1 MVNHASRRSFRK
13 LLWLL
18 PVGALAAPLVALA
31 ISHSPAAAESAVVP
45 LPAPQVDMPAGGAG
59 LQTAILSGGCFWGIQ
74 GVFAHVNGV
83 KQVAAGY
90 DGGSASTAQY
100 ELVSTGATGHAESVK
115 IVFDPSQVSYG
126 TLLRIF
132 FTVALD
138 PTQVDA
144 QYPDSGTQY
153 RSELFTTTPEQ
164 AHVATAYIAQLN
176 AAKVFH
182 RPIATR
188 VDPDHG
194 FFAAEAYH
202 QNYLTLHPDSPYI
215 ATFDLPKVAALR
227 QGFPESYRQDPV
239 LFEAASAKG
248 GPTGGAVSETE

>member
-1 MVNHASRRSFRK
+1 MSSHTPRRPFRQ

-18 PVGALAAPLVALA
+18 PIGGLALA
-31 ISHSPAAAESAVVP
+31 IHHSPAGAQSVVMQP
-45 LPAPQVDMPAGGAG
+45 VAQLPAPQLDVTASGNG

-74 GVFAHVNGV
+74 GVFEHVKGV

-90 DGGSASTAQY
+90 DGGNAATAHY
-100 ELVSTGATGHAESVK
+100 DRVSTGTTGHAESVK
-115 IVFDPSQVSYG
+115 ITFDPQQISYG

-138 PTQVDA
+138 PTQTDA

-153 RSELFTTTPEQ
+153 RSELFTTTPDQ
-164 AHVATAYIAQLN
+164 QHVATAYIAQLN

-194 FFAAEAYH
+194 FFVAEDYH
-202 QNYLTLHPDSPYI
+202 QDYLTIHPDSSYI
-215 ATFDLPKVAALR
+215 ATFDLPKIAALR
-227 QGFPESYRQDPV
+227 QAFPENYLQDPV
-239 LFEAASAKG
+239 MFEAASSKG
-248 GPTGGAVSETE
+248 SSSSETE